1 MPGTVGLGGR
11 MSQNPLK
18 VTIFGAS
25 TGSLGR
31 SVVYELGRSVELDL
45 MDSFSGSDMHDSI
58 QRRRR

>member
-11 MSQNPLK
+11 MSQNSLK

-31 SVVYELGRSVELDL
+31 SVVYELGRSVELDVIV
-45 MDSFSGSDMHDSI
+45 SVSWRNMHDSI
-58 QRRRR
+58 QRRGR

>member
-1 MPGTVGLGGR
+1 

-31 SVVYELGRSVELDL
+31 SVVYELGTSVELDL
-45 MDSFSGSDMHDSI
+45 MDSFSWSDVHDSI
-58 QRRRR
+58 QRGRR